1 MTGHSTIK
9 SLAAASLTLVAGIGP
24 ASGQSAAVN
33 AGAIP
38 ATAEIVARG
47 LEHPWAL
54 EFLPDG
60 AALIT
65 ERPGRLRLLQEGQLS
80 APLDGVPEV
89 HADGQGGLLDV
100 ALANDFAASGT
111 IFLSFSQAGT
121 GGAGTAIARATLVR
135 DGEPRLEN
143 VETIFSMANKTRV
156 GRHFGSRIVPAPDG
170 TLFFTIGDRGDGERA
185 QDMGD
190 HAGAVLRI
198 APDGSVPADNPWAD
212 ATGSQPE
219 LWSKGHRN
227 AQGAV
232 WDPLTDS
239 LWTVEHG
246 ARGGDEINRPQAGL
260 NYGWPVISYGRHYSG
275 GKIGVGTE
283 AEGYEQPLYY
293 WDPSIAPSGMAV
305 YDGDMFPEWQGD
317 LLVGALRAQLL
328 ARLDRNESA
337 EIVGEERMFEGAFGR
352 IRDVKVAPDGALWLL
367 TDQNNGAVVRVSRA
381 E

>member
-9 SLAAASLTLVAGIGP
+9 SLAAASLALVAGIGP

-33 AGAIP
+33 AGAIS

-198 APDGSVPADNPWAD
+198 ASDGSVPPDNPWAD